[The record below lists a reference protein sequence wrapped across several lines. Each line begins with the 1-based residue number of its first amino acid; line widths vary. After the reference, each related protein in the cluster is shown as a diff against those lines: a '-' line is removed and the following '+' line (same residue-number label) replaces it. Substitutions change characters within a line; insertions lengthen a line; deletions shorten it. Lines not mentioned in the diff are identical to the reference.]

1 MKEFF
6 IGCRIS
12 EIENISPSTDET
24 YPTLIRFKSGSSV
37 CVTGKWNEN
46 VKKLESILESNA
58 EESKYLEA
66 RLDSLRAEVRTQE
79 RRLKEIDATVAAHRP
94 KLDADEDLTKVA
106 AWLSQTSRAYMRAD
120 EKAALARLIGMDGAA

>member
-12 EIENISPSTDET
+12 EIENISPSADET
-24 YPTLIRFKSGSSV
+24 YPTLIRFKSGSSAV
-37 CVTGKWNEN
+37 ITGKWSEN
-46 VKKLESILESNA
+46 VKKLESILAGNA

-94 KLDADEDLTKVA
+94 KLEADEDLTKVA
-106 AWLSQTSRAYMRAD
+106 VWLSQTSRAYMRAD
-120 EKAALARLIGMDGAA
+120 ERAALARLIGVDAQ